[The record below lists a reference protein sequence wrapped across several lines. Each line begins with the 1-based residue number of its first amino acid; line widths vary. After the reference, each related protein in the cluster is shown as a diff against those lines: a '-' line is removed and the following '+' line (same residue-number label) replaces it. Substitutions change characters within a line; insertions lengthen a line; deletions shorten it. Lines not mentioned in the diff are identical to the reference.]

1 MIYLLLAA
9 ALLGHVIFWA
19 ALVNRLHGLGID
31 RRSID
36 QATMICGAAMG
47 GIPLVIAYYFWQQA
61 GIGFDRGIP
70 GRVAAVYIYL
80 GAVACLAAAVHR
92 LLMAMHPERSGALE
106 SNHTSRVDLSHHDL
120 HVLAAPGIP
129 RLLARIPGNQIFDL
143 HLHEKRISIPRMPA
157 GHELRI
163 AHITD
168 LHMSGR
174 VAKEYFVEIV
184 EAVNRLEADL
194 VLLTGDLV
202 EREACLSWLPETLG
216 RLRAKAGVYYVL
228 GNHDLR
234 MDHRKLL
241 NALNGLGL
249 IHVGGTWREA
259 EVGGV
264 RVVLAGNEM
273 PWLGPAPNPA
283 LLPPR
288 DAEDLPLR
296 ILLAHTPDQFHWA
309 QMHDFDLM
317 LAGHNHGGQI
327 RLPWLGPILAPSLS
341 GVRYASG
348 TFIRGNTVMHVGRG
362 TGGLTPFR
370 WNCPPEI
377 ALLVLVPGQDGP
389 AI

>member
-19 ALVNRLHGLGID
+19 SIVNRLHGLGIE
-31 RRSID
+31 RRWID
-36 QATMICGAAMG
+36 LATVGCGTAMG
-47 GIPLVIAYYFWQQA
+47 GIPLVAVYYFWQQG
-61 GIGFDRGIP
+61 GIDFVSGGL
-70 GRVAAVYIYL
+70 GRAIAVYIYL
-80 GAVACLAAAVHR
+80 SAVACICAAAHR
-92 LLMAMHPERSGALE
+92 LLLTLHPERSGALT
-106 SNHTSRVDLSHHDL
+106 SNHTSRLDLSHHDL
-120 HVLAAPGIP
+120 DVLAAPGVP
-129 RLLARIPGNQIFDL
+129 RLLAQIPGNQIFDL
-143 HLHEKRISIPRMPA
+143 HLHEKRIVIPRMPA
-157 GHELRI
+157 GQRLRI

-174 VAKEYFVEIV
+174 VAKQYFVEI
-184 EAVNRLEADL
+184 ADAINRLEPDL
-194 VLLTGDLV
+194 VTVTGDLV
-202 EREACLSWLPETLG
+202 EREECFEWLPDTLG
-216 RLRAKAGVYYVL
+216 SLRAKAGVYYVL

-234 MDHRKLL
+234 IDHRRLL
-241 NALNGLGL
+241 DELNGLGL

-259 EVGGV
+259 EIGGL

-273 PWLGPAPNPA
+273 PWLGPPPSPA

-288 DAEDLPLR
+288 DENELPLR
-296 ILLAHTPDQFHWA
+296 ILLAHTPDQFRWA
-309 QMHDFDLM
+309 ETHDFDLM

-348 TFIRGNTVMHVGRG
+348 TFRRGNTVMHVGRG

-377 ALLVLVPGQDGP
+377 ALLELVQAD
-389 AI
+389 

>member
-1 MIYLLLAA
+1 MIYLLLILAV
-9 ALLGHVIFWA
+9 LGHVVFWA
-19 ALVNRLHGLGID
+19 SIVNRLHGLGIK
-31 RRSID
+31 RHWID
-36 QATMICGAAMG
+36 LATIACGTAMG
-47 GIPLVIAYYFWQQA
+47 GIPLVIAHYFWQ
-61 GIGFDRGIP
+61 RGALTFT
-70 GRVAAVYIYL
+70 GGGAVGSVAAVYVYL
-80 GAVACLAAAVHR
+80 SAVACLCAAAHR
-92 LLMAMHPERSGALE
+92 LILTLHPERSGALA
-106 SNHTSRVDLSHHDL
+106 SNHTSRVDLSHHRLDA
-120 HVLAAPGIP
+120 LAAPGIP
-129 RLLARIPGNQIFDL
+129 RWMARVPGNQIFDL
-143 HLHEKRISIPRMPA
+143 HLHEKQIVIPRMPS
-157 GHELRI
+157 GGLLRI

-184 EAVNRLEADL
+184 DTINRLEPDL
-194 VLLTGDLV
+194 VTLTGDLV
-202 EREACLSWLPETLG
+202 EREECLGWLPDTLG

-234 MDHRKLL
+234 INHRGLL
-241 NALNGLGL
+241 AELNGLGL

-259 EVGGV
+259 EIGDL

-288 DAEDLPLR
+288 DENELPLR
-296 ILLAHTPDQFHWA
+296 ILLAHTPDQFRWA
-309 QMHDFDLM
+309 ATHDFDLM

-327 RLPWLGPILAPSLS
+327 RLPWLGAILAPSLS

-348 TFIRGNTVMHVGRG
+348 TFRRASTVMHVGRG

-377 ALLVLVPGQDGP
+377 ALLELMS
-389 AI
+389 